1 MLHIPELRRL
11 ALLAMFCI
19 AAGDV
24 QAQQRTPAAAK
35 PFADSPCFKL
45 RGATATADC
54 ERIAGNIAHD
64 IAAVRWLGR
73 ELEQQQRFPEAGFAY
88 ETGLKTHPDHRDLLQ
103 GLIRARK
110 GARAAA
116 LLEPPPP
123 ATAVK
128 AVLAQSPP
136 ANVERKPSSAAV
148 AVKTSVAARPL
159 PTAAPRASLP
169 GSLPTSILSTAPSSV
184 APVVSA
190 KPPAPTA
197 IALLPAPVPAPTAA
211 PSFGRYRALI
221 IGNEHYK
228 DFDKLRSPLADA
240 KAIAEV
246 LRTTYGFEVQVLA
259 NATRYE
265 LLSAFS
271 KLRKESTESD
281 NVLIYYA
288 GHGHVDDVTGRGY
301 WLPVDAEHDN
311 VANWLSTS
319 DIADTLSGLK
329 AKHSMIIA
337 DSCFSGALLR
347 GQITVLI
354 DERQSLLKKV
364 AANRSRTIMT
374 SGGLEP
380 VMDSGAEKHSV
391 FAAALLDALRG
402 NGEVIEAAR
411 LFVQIRDRVAA
422 SVPQT
427 PQYAPLQGAGHQGGD
442 FIFVPQQA
450 RASSGNR

>member
-1 MLHIPELRRL
+1 M
-11 ALLAMFCI
+11 
-19 AAGDV
+19 AA
-24 QAQQRTPAAAK
+24 T
-35 PFADSPCFKL
+35 
-45 RGATATADC
+45 
-54 ERIAGNIAHD
+54 
-64 IAAVRWLGR
+64 
-73 ELEQQQRFPEAGFAY
+73 
-88 ETGLKTHPDHRDLLQ
+88 
-103 GLIRARK
+103 
-110 GARAAA
+110 
-116 LLEPPPP
+116 
-123 ATAVK
+123 
-128 AVLAQSPP
+128 
-136 ANVERKPSSAAV
+136 
-148 AVKTSVAARPL
+148 
-159 PTAAPRASLP
+159 
-169 GSLPTSILSTAPSSV
+169 
-184 APVVSA
+184 
-190 KPPAPTA
+190 
-197 IALLPAPVPAPTAA
+197 
-211 PSFGRYRALI
+211 SFGRYRALI
-221 IGNEHYK
+221 IGNERYK

-246 LRTTYGFEVQVLA
+246 LRTSYGFEVQVLA

-288 GHGHVDDVTGRGY
+288 GHGHLDDVTGRGY

-319 DIADTLSGLK
+319 DIADTLAGLK

-347 GQITVLI
+347 GQITVSI
-354 DERQSLLKKV
+354 DERQSLIKKV

-442 FIFVPQQA
+442 FIFVPQPA